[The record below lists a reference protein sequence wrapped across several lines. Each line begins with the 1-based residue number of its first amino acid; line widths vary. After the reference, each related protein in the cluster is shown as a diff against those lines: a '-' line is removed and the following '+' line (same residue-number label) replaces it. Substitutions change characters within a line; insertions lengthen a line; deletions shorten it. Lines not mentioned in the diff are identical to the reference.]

1 MTHWILAPI
10 VLPAFL
16 APFIVLAARYHIG
29 IQRALSIAGVL
40 TLIGIAA
47 GLAWQVSD
55 GSVIYYRLGDWAAP
69 FGIVVVGDRL

>member
-10 VLPAFL
+10 VLPAFI
-16 APFIVLAARYHIG
+16 APFIVLAARHHIG
-29 IQRALSIAGVL
+29 IQRAISLAGVAAL
-40 TLIGIAA
+40 LVIAA

-69 FGIVVVGDRL
+69 FGIVVV